1 MSGEYQI
8 RKGDTLS
15 SIAKQYKTS
24 IKKIIELNPKL
35 KDKPHLI
42 FKGDKINVPSLD
54 NDEPIQ
60 GYTIEITATANKKK
74 PAATRETQSTHQPP
88 KPSTAQ
94 KKETPAQNEQM
105 TKQQGK
111 ELVSII
117 IQNDKNAHKID
128 VDRMASRITD
138 VAFLVGIKP
147 DSLAAIVQNESHFSE
162 QMIMSSNGKGPAGI
176 TSIIPRDMYERPG
189 LYDSK
194 LALLIKQHGSLA
206 KVFAAKKANPT
217 LKLGDFGE
225 MLYKYKTPD
234 NLNAA
239 LKKDFDLNLKIGA
252 YVYKYKLK
260 QANGDENI
268 AFQNYN
274 TVNRPVK
281 KGGKIVYKKDG
292 TPLKL
297 KEAYANTAMA
307 TIRNARKKQGKHK

>member
-15 SIAKQYKTS
+15 SIAKLHNTNV
-24 IKKIIELNPKL
+24 KKLLELNPKL
-35 KDKPHLI
+35 KEQPNLI
-42 FKGDKINVPSLD
+42 FKGDKINVPSAD
-54 NDEPIQ
+54 NDEPIP
-60 GYTIEITATANKKK
+60 GFTIEITVTSNKKR
-74 PAATRETQSTHQPP
+74 PTDTREPQTTPQPS
-88 KPSTAQ
+88 KPEVSQRT
-94 KKETPAQNEQM
+94 ETPAQNGQM
-105 TKQQGK
+105 TRQQGQ

-117 IQNDKNAHKID
+117 IKDDKNAHKID
-128 VDRMASRITD
+128 IARMATKITD
-138 VAFLVGIKP
+138 AAFQAGIKP

-162 QMIMSSNGKGPAGI
+162 KMISSGNGKGPAGI
-176 TSIIPRDMYERPG
+176 TSIVPKDMYKRPE

-217 LKLGDFGE
+217 LNLGDFGE
-225 MLYKYKTPD
+225 ILYKYKTSD
-234 NLNAA
+234 NLYSA

-252 YVYKYKLK
+252 YVYKYNLK
-260 QANGDENI
+260 RANGNENI

-281 KGGKIVYKKDG
+281 KKGKIVYKKDG

-307 TIRNARKKQGKHK
+307 TMQKARKKVRTT

>member
-15 SIAKQYKTS
+15 SIAKLHNTNV
-24 IKKIIELNPKL
+24 KKLLELNPKL
-35 KDKPHLI
+35 KEQPNLI
-42 FKGDKINVPSLD
+42 FKGDKINVPSAD
-54 NDEPIQ
+54 NDEPIP
-60 GYTIEITATANKKK
+60 GFTIEITVTSNKKR
-74 PAATRETQSTHQPP
+74 PTDTREPQTTPQPS
-88 KPSTAQ
+88 KPDVSQRT
-94 KKETPAQNEQM
+94 ETPAQNGQM
-105 TKQQGK
+105 TRQQGQ

-117 IQNDKNAHKID
+117 IKDDKNAHKID
-128 VDRMASRITD
+128 IARMATKITD
-138 VAFLVGIKP
+138 AAFQAGIKP

-162 QMIMSSNGKGPAGI
+162 KMISSGNGKGPAGI
-176 TSIIPRDMYERPG
+176 TSIVPKDMYKRPE

-217 LKLGDFGE
+217 LNLGDFGE
-225 MLYKYKTPD
+225 MLYKYKTSD
-234 NLNAA
+234 NLYSA

-252 YVYKYKLK
+252 YVYKYNLK
-260 QANGDENI
+260 RANGNENI

-281 KGGKIVYKKDG
+281 KKGKIVYKKDG

-307 TIRNARKKQGKHK
+307 TMQKARKKVRTT

>member
-15 SIAKQYKTS
+15 SIAKLHNTNV
-24 IKKIIELNPKL
+24 KKLLELNPKL
-35 KDKPHLI
+35 KEQPNLI
-42 FKGDKINVPSLD
+42 FNGDKINVPSAD
-54 NDEPIQ
+54 NDEPIP
-60 GYTIEITATANKKK
+60 GFTIEITVTSNKKR
-74 PAATRETQSTHQPP
+74 PTDTREPQTTPQPS
-88 KPSTAQ
+88 KPEVSQRT
-94 KKETPAQNEQM
+94 ETPPQNGQM
-105 TKQQGK
+105 TRQQGQ

-117 IQNDKNAHKID
+117 IKDDKNAHKID
-128 VDRMASRITD
+128 IARMATKITD
-138 VAFLVGIKP
+138 AAFQAGIKP

-162 QMIMSSNGKGPAGI
+162 RMISSGNGKGPAGI
-176 TSIIPRDMYERPG
+176 TSIVPKDMYKRPE

-217 LKLGDFGE
+217 LNLGDFGE
-225 MLYKYKTPD
+225 MLYKYKTSD
-234 NLNAA
+234 NLYSA

-252 YVYKYKLK
+252 YVYKYNLK
-260 QANGDENI
+260 RANGNENI

-281 KGGKIVYKKDG
+281 KKGKIVYKKDG

-307 TIRNARKKQGKHK
+307 TMQKARKKVRTT

>member
-15 SIAKQYKTS
+15 SIAKLHNTNV
-24 IKKIIELNPKL
+24 KKLLELNPKL
-35 KDKPHLI
+35 KEQPNLI
-42 FKGDKINVPSLD
+42 FKGDKINVPSAD
-54 NDEPIQ
+54 NDEPIP
-60 GYTIEITATANKKK
+60 GFTIEITVTSNKKR
-74 PAATRETQSTHQPP
+74 PTDTREPQTTPQPS
-88 KPSTAQ
+88 KPEVSQRT
-94 KKETPAQNEQM
+94 ETPAQNGQM
-105 TKQQGK
+105 TRQQGQ

-117 IQNDKNAHKID
+117 IKDDKNAHKID
-128 VDRMASRITD
+128 IARMATKITD
-138 VAFLVGIKP
+138 AAFQAGIKP

-162 QMIMSSNGKGPAGI
+162 RMISSGNGKGPAGI
-176 TSIIPRDMYERPG
+176 TSIVPKDMYKRPE

-217 LKLGDFGE
+217 LNLGDFGE
-225 MLYKYKTPD
+225 MLYKYKTSD
-234 NLNAA
+234 NLYSA

-252 YVYKYKLK
+252 YVYKYNLK
-260 QANGDENI
+260 RANGNENI

-281 KGGKIVYKKDG
+281 KKGKIVYKKDG

-307 TIRNARKKQGKHK
+307 TMQKARKKVRTT

>member
-8 RKGDTLS
+8 RKGDTLN
-15 SIAKQYKTS
+15 SIARQYKIS
-24 IKKIIELNPKL
+24 IKELIKLNPKL
-35 KDKPHLI
+35 KDKPNLI
-42 FKGDKINVPSLD
+42 FNGDKINVPSLD

-60 GYTIEITATANKKK
+60 GYSIEITVTSNKKK
-74 PAATRETQSTHQPP
+74 PAETREPQSTPQSPRP
-88 KPSTAQ
+88 ETAQ
-94 KKETPAQNEQM
+94 KTATPAQNEQM
-105 TKQQGK
+105 TRQQGLK
-111 ELVSII
+111 LVSII
-117 IQNDKNAHKID
+117 IKDDKNAHNID
-128 VDRMASRITD
+128 VDRMASKITD
-138 VAFLVGIKP
+138 AAFQAGIKP

-162 QMIMSSNGKGPAGI
+162 RMISTGNGKGPAGI
-176 TSIIPRDMYERPG
+176 TSIVPKDMYQRPE

-217 LKLGDFGE
+217 LNLGDFGE

-239 LKKDFDLNLKIGA
+239 QKKDFDLNLKIGA
-252 YVYKYKLK
+252 YVYKYNLK
-260 QANGDENI
+260 KANGNENI

-281 KGGKIVYKKDG
+281 KKGKIVYKKDG

-307 TIRNARKKQGKHK
+307 TMRSARKKIGTT

>member
-15 SIAKQYKTS
+15 SIAKQYNIS
-24 IKKIIELNPKL
+24 IKKLLDLNPKL
-35 KDKPHLI
+35 KGQPNLI
-42 FKGDKINVPSLD
+42 FNGDKINVPSAD
-54 NDEPIQ
+54 NDETIP
-60 GYTIEITATANKKK
+60 GFTIEITVTSNKKR
-74 PAATRETQSTHQPP
+74 PTDTREPHTTPQPS
-88 KPSTAQ
+88 KPEASPRT
-94 KKETPAQNEQM
+94 ETPAQNGQM
-105 TKQQGK
+105 TRQQGQ

-117 IQNDKNAHKID
+117 IKNDKKAHEID
-128 VDRMASRITD
+128 VDRMASKITD
-138 VAFLVGIKP
+138 AAFQVGIKP

-162 QMIMSSNGKGPAGI
+162 RMISSGNGKGPAGI
-176 TSIIPRDMYERPG
+176 TSIVPKDMYQRPE

-217 LKLGDFGE
+217 LNLGDFGE

-252 YVYKYKLK
+252 YVYKYNLK
-260 QANGDENI
+260 QANGNENI

-274 TVNRPVK
+274 TVNKPVK
-281 KGGKIVYKKDG
+281 KNGKIVLKKDG
-292 TPLKL
+292 TPLKQ

-307 TIRNARKKQGKHK
+307 TMRSARKKIGTT

>member
-15 SIAKQYKTS
+15 SIAKLHNTNV
-24 IKKIIELNPKL
+24 KKLLELNPKL
-35 KDKPHLI
+35 KEQPNLI
-42 FKGDKINVPSLD
+42 FKGDKINVPSAD
-54 NDEPIQ
+54 NDEPIP
-60 GYTIEITATANKKK
+60 GFTIEITVTSNKKR
-74 PAATRETQSTHQPP
+74 PTDTREPQTTPQPS
-88 KPSTAQ
+88 KPEVSQRT
-94 KKETPAQNEQM
+94 ETPAQNGQM
-105 TKQQGK
+105 TRQQGQ

-117 IQNDKNAHKID
+117 IKDDKNAHKID
-128 VDRMASRITD
+128 IARMATKITD
-138 VAFLVGIKP
+138 AAFQAGIKP

-162 QMIMSSNGKGPAGI
+162 KMILSSNGKGPAGI
-176 TSIIPRDMYERPG
+176 TSIIPKDMYKRPEV
-189 LYDSK
+189 YDSK

-217 LKLGDFGE
+217 LNLGDFGE
-225 MLYKYKTPD
+225 MLYKYKTSD
-234 NLNAA
+234 NLYSA

-252 YVYKYKLK
+252 YVYKYNLK
-260 QANGDENI
+260 RANGNENI

-281 KGGKIVYKKDG
+281 KKGKIVYKKDG

-307 TIRNARKKQGKHK
+307 TMQKARKKVRTT

>member
-24 IKKIIELNPKL
+24 IKELIELNPKL
-35 KDKPHLI
+35 KDKPNLI
-42 FKGDKINVPSLD
+42 FKGDKINVPSGD
-54 NDEPIQ
+54 KDEPIQ
-60 GYTIEITATANKKK
+60 GYSIEITVTSNKKK
-74 PAATRETQSTHQPP
+74 PAETREPQSTSQPP
-88 KPSTAQ
+88 KPATA
-94 KKETPAQNEQM
+94 KRTETPAQNEQM
-105 TKQQGK
+105 TRQQGQ

-117 IQNDKNAHKID
+117 IKDDKNAHKID
-128 VDRMASRITD
+128 VARMASKITD
-138 VAFLVGIKP
+138 AAFQVGIKP

-162 QMIMSSNGKGPAGI
+162 QMIMSSKGKGPTGI
-176 TSIIPRDMYERPG
+176 TSIVPKDMYKRPG

-217 LKLGDFGE
+217 LNLGDFGE

-252 YVYKYKLK
+252 YVYKYNLK
-260 QANGDENI
+260 QANGNENI

-281 KGGKIVYKKDG
+281 KKGKIVYKKDG

-307 TIRNARKKQGKHK
+307 TMRNARKKAGTT